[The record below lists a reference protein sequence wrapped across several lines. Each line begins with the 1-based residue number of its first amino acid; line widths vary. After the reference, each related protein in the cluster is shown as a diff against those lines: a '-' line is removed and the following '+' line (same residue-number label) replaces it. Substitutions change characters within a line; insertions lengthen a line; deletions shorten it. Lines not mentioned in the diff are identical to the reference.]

1 MGLAEK
7 LLADGERPLVV
18 LRPHVRRL
26 ARPVLIL
33 LVLAPAAA
41 FTAGA
46 VPAGTAR
53 APVRFVVAALAALVA
68 VRWVLWPFL
77 LWWNTLYVLTDERF
91 FERAGLVRRTGHD
104 LPLQG
109 VSDVVVAQTFGQ
121 RLLRS
126 GTLRVLTDG
135 GGEIAVTDVPAIAR
149 VQSSLLAVVDD
160 IGERLRAPRR
170 WAEEADDA
178 ADPRSVGDPWGGEAR
193 EDEAWEE
200 DDEPDGSPPAPA
212 PDRAEARRREREA
225 RRRLAEIQA
234 RVRRTPMP
242 DSPLE
247 DDGEGE
253 RTRPVDV
260 GAPEMDGHPP
270 DDAGIDHQATDDEAT
285 DDQATEDQATD
296 DAGGARILRFP
307 PRP

>member
-26 ARPVLIL
+26 ARPALIL

-46 VPAGTAR
+46 VPAGSAR
-53 APVRFVVAALAALVA
+53 GPVRLVVAALAALVV
-68 VRWVLWPFL
+68 VRWVVWPFL
-77 LWWNTLYVLTDERF
+77 LWWNTVYVLTDERF
-91 FERAGLVRRTGHD
+91 FERGGLVRRTGHD

-109 VSDVVVAQTFGQ
+109 VSDVVVAQSFSE

-135 GGEIAVTDVPAIAR
+135 GGEIAVADVPAIAR
-149 VQSSLLAVVDD
+149 VQGSLLAVVDD
-160 IGERLRAPRR
+160 IAQRLRAPRR
-170 WAEEADDA
+170 WAEGTDDA
-178 ADPRSVGDPWGGEAR
+178 EDPRSARDEPDRGDGDW
-193 EDEAWEE
+193 DEAW
-200 DDEPDGSPPAPA
+200 DDEHWVDEHWVDDHDEPAPPP
-212 PDRAEARRREREA
+212 PDRGEARRREREA
-225 RRRLAEIQA
+225 RRRLAELQGEIRDRA
-234 RVRRTPMP
+234 RRSPAP

-247 DDGEGE
+247 DDGEDE
-253 RTRPVDV
+253 RTRPLETPVDV
-260 GAPEMDGHPP
+260 ARDIP
-270 DDAGIDHQATDDEAT
+270 DDDPGDDP
-285 DDQATEDQATD
+285 DGD
-296 DAGGARILRFP
+296 DADGARILRFP

>member
-1 MGLAEK
+1 MGLADK

-26 ARPVLIL
+26 ARPVLVL

-46 VPAGTAR
+46 VPSGAAR
-53 APVRFVVAALAALVA
+53 APVRLAVTALALVVA
-68 VRWVLWPFL
+68 VRWVIWPFL

-91 FERAGLVRRTGHD
+91 FERGGLVRRTGHD

-109 VSDVVVAQTFGQ
+109 VSDVVVAQSFGE

-126 GTLRVLTDG
+126 GSLRVITDG
-135 GGEIAVTDVPAIAR
+135 GGEVVVHDVPAVSR
-149 VQSSLLAVVDD
+149 VQRSLLAVTDD
-160 IGERLRAPRR
+160 ITERLRAPRP
-170 WAEEADDA
+170 WGEEAD
-178 ADPRSVGDPWGGEAR
+178 VE
-193 EDEAWEE
+193 
-200 DDEPDGSPPAPA
+200 DEPDEPPPLE

-225 RRRLAEIQA
+225 RRRLEEIQD
-234 RVRRTPMP
+234 RMRRTPVP

-247 DDGEGE
+247 DGGDEE
-253 RTRPVDV
+253 ND
-260 GAPEMDGHPP
+260 DPP
-270 DDAGIDHQATDDEAT
+270 GDAD
-285 DDQATEDQATD
+285 
-296 DAGGARILRFP
+296 GARILRFP

>member
-1 MGLAEK
+1 MGLADK

-26 ARPVLIL
+26 ARPVLVL

-46 VPAGTAR
+46 VPSGAAR
-53 APVRFVVAALAALVA
+53 APVRLAVTALALVVA
-68 VRWVLWPFL
+68 VRWVIWPFL

-91 FERAGLVRRTGHD
+91 FERGGLVRRTGHD

-109 VSDVVVAQTFGQ
+109 VSDVVVAQSFGE

-126 GTLRVLTDG
+126 GSLRVITDG
-135 GGEIAVTDVPAIAR
+135 GGEVVVHDVPAVSR
-149 VQSSLLAVVDD
+149 VQRSLLAVTDD
-160 IGERLRAPRR
+160 ITERLRAPRP
-170 WAEEADDA
+170 WGEEAD
-178 ADPRSVGDPWGGEAR
+178 VE
-193 EDEAWEE
+193 
-200 DDEPDGSPPAPA
+200 DEPDEPPPLE

-225 RRRLAEIQA
+225 RRRLEEIQD
-234 RVRRTPMP
+234 RMRRTPVP

-247 DDGEGE
+247 DGGDEE
-253 RTRPVDV
+253 ND
-260 GAPEMDGHPP
+260 HPP
-270 DDAGIDHQATDDEAT
+270 GDDAD
-285 DDQATEDQATD
+285 
-296 DAGGARILRFP
+296 GARILRFP